1 MAPCTLLFDIG
12 NTTITMGLAREELE
26 AIEVFNLPTRSGET
40 GDSLG
45 LALLGLCGNAGIPAN
60 EVEAC
65 VACSVAPFVD
75 PLLRHACR
83 RFFGVEVCFVPENL
97 PVPLENRYE
106 RSFEVGA
113 DRLVT
118 AFAARALCDTAA
130 VIVIDFGTATT
141 FECVLDNAYLGGL
154 ICPGVLSSASA
165 LATRT
170 AKLPQI
176 RLELESTEMRI
187 GQNTSTSLN
196 QGLIFGF
203 ASMTEGLCARLRTM
217 LADMGATGS
226 VPVVATG
233 GFAPVIAQVCGC
245 FDHLRPDLLLEGLR
259 CLWKGAGRS
268 RA

>member
-1 MAPCTLLFDIG
+1 MASCTLLLDIG
-12 NTTITMGLAREELE
+12 NTTITLGLNREGVTSL
-26 AIEVFNLPTRSGET
+26 EVFNLPTRTNET
-40 GDSLG
+40 SDSLG
-45 LALLGLCGNAGIPAN
+45 LALLGLCSQAGVAASD
-60 EVEAC
+60 VTAC

-75 PLLRHACR
+75 PLLRQACR
-83 RFFGVEVCFVPENL
+83 RFFGVDVRFVPEDL
-97 PVPLENRYE
+97 SVPLENLYE
-106 RSFEVGA
+106 RPFEVGA

-118 AFAARALCDTAA
+118 AFAARKLCDAAA

-141 FECVLDNAYLGGL
+141 FECVLGNAYLGGL

-170 AKLPQI
+170 AKLPRI
-176 RLELESTEMRI
+176 RLELESTEMHI
-187 GQNTSTSLN
+187 GQSTSTSLN

-203 ASMTEGLCARLRTM
+203 ASMTEGLCAKLRNM
-217 LADMGATGS
+217 LHGMGATGS

-259 CLWKGAGRS
+259 ALHAPQ
-268 RA
+268 

>member
-1 MAPCTLLFDIG
+1 MAPCTLLLDIG
-12 NTTITMGLAREELE
+12 NTTITLGLDREGVK
-26 AIEVFNLPTRSGET
+26 AFEVFNLPTRTNET
-40 GDSLG
+40 SDSLG
-45 LALLGLCGNAGIPAN
+45 LALLGLCSQAGISAGD
-60 EVEAC
+60 VAAC

-75 PLLRHACR
+75 PLLRQACR
-83 RFFGVEVCFVPENL
+83 RFFGVDVRFVPEDL

-106 RSFEVGA
+106 RPFEVGA

-118 AFAARALCDTAA
+118 AFAARELCDAA
-130 VIVIDFGTATT
+130 ALIVIDFGTATT
-141 FECVLDNAYLGGL
+141 FECVLGNAYLGGL

-176 RLELESTEMRI
+176 RLELESAEMHI
-187 GQNTSTSLN
+187 GQSTSASLN

-203 ASMTEGLCARLRTM
+203 ASMTEGLCARLRNM
-217 LADMGATGS
+217 LHDMGASGS

-259 CLWKGAGRS
+259 TLHASQRGV
-268 RA
+268 